1 MDVFPSYLKDF
12 SNQTGHIQTGVSI
25 LTLPNEK
32 TLPHIEQT
40 VDGALCLSV
49 VLKNLKQLDQGWPQF
64 LCNGHKK
71 VPKKLVGTK
80 IFSKK
85 AWRAKVD
92 L

>member
-1 MDVFPSYLKDF
+1 MDVFPIYLKDF
-12 SNQTGHIQTGVSI
+12 STQTGHIQTEVSI

-49 VLKNLKQLDQGWPQF
+49 VLKNLKQLDQGWPHF

-71 VPKKLVGTK
+71 VPQKIGRHKNMFKKGLAGKT
-80 IFSKK
+80 
-85 AWRAKVD
+85 
-92 L
+92 